1 LPIERA
7 ARRLISA
14 VSDMEAAMVLEGRPG
29 PLASV
34 ALDDLS
40 DLSRL
45 SLALIE
51 PLDQYSPGAEAGS
64 LSDGTPAAE

>member
-1 LPIERA
+1 
-7 ARRLISA
+7 
-14 VSDMEAAMVLEGRPG
+14 MEAAMVLEGRPG

-40 DLSRL
+40 DLIRL